1 MAKLKPFGWVFTPH
15 QKSKTRIDLTPTPIV
30 LCQDCENY
38 IEWSPGYMICALLG
52 EWYGNT
58 EPNDFC
64 SHGEPKKGFTPMQF
78 EDMQKNI
85 YVEVKRDG

>member
-15 QKSKTRIDLTPTPIV
+15 QKSKTRVDLTPTPVIM
-30 LCQDCENY
+30 CQDCEEY
-38 IEWSPGYMICALLG
+38 AEHLPGKPICMRLG
-52 EWYGNT
+52 SYFGCT
-58 EPNDFC
+58 KPTDFC
-64 SHGEPKKGFTPMQF
+64 SYGKPREGYTPTQF